1 LVGLQAREAR
11 NGPMARMADA
21 LFLPMAAG
29 KPFHNNTKI
38 IKTKQNNSKQ
48 NKTKNQP
55 NLTLQTVSH

>member
-29 KPFHNNTKI
+29 KPFHNNTKLL
-38 IKTKQNNSKQ
+38 KQNKTIQ